1 MKKIIAVVGMCGAG
15 KSEAVEF
22 FQNLD
27 YKLVY
32 FGGITLEKLREE
44 NVEITPENEK
54 SMREGLRAKYGMG
67 AYAILSLSKIRE
79 YIKNDNVVI
88 DGLYS
93 WDELLILKEEF
104 GDLVNVIAIIADKN
118 IRYGRLSKRKIRA
131 LTKDEAIKR
140 DVAEI
145 ENMAKGGP
153 IAFADYYCFNDST
166 IEDLN
171 KRLKEILEDIKKAND

>member
-1 MKKIIAVVGMCGAG
+1 MKNIVAVVGMCGAG
-15 KSEAVEF
+15 KSAAVEF
-22 FQNLD
+22 FQNWGF
-27 YKLVY
+27 KLVY

-67 AYAILSLSKIRE
+67 AYAILSLPKIKE
-79 YIKNDNVVI
+79 LFKSDNVVI

-104 GDLVNVIAIIADKN
+104 GEMVNVIAIIADKKM
-118 IRYGRLSKRKIRA
+118 RYERLSQRNIRA
-131 LTKDEAIKR
+131 LNNEEAKKR
-140 DVAEI
+140 DIAEI

-153 IAFADYYCFNDST
+153 IAFADYYCMNDST
-166 IEDLN
+166 IENLN
-171 KRLKEILEDIKKAND
+171 KRLNEILEDIKKAND